1 MNKPQ
6 APIDYNNPVI
16 TIKGLKKSFDD
27 YHVLRGVDLQL
38 FQGEN
43 LVVLGRSGTGKSV
56 LIKIVS
62 GLLTADHGSVNVLG
76 CDINKV
82 TPKELQ
88 ELQGENLVVLGRSG
102 TGKSVLIKIV
112 SGLLTADHGSVN
124 VLGCDIN
131 KVTPK
136 ELQELRIRIG
146 FSFQNS
152 ALYDSMTVR
161 KNLEFPLVRNRKGI
175 GKKEIDAKVDEVL
188 EAVGLRQTI
197 NQMPSELSGG
207 QRKRIG
213 IARTLILNPEIMLYD
228 EPTAGLDPITC
239 IDINELIN
247 EVQEQYKT
255 SSIIITHDLTCA
267 KQTGDR
273 IAMLLDG
280 QFQHQGTFEEVFDT
294 DDKRVKPFFDYNFIK

>member
-1 MNKPQ
+1 MEKKK
-6 APIDYNNPVI
+6 APIDHNNAVI
-16 TIKGLKKSFDD
+16 RVHGLKKAFGD
-27 YHVLRGVDLQL
+27 YPVLRGIDLEL

-56 LIKIVS
+56 LIKIIS
-62 GLLTADHGSVNVLG
+62 GLLQADSGSVEVLG
-76 CDINKV
+76 QNIEDLN
-82 TPKELQ
+82 TREL
-88 ELQGENLVVLGRSG
+88 R
-102 TGKSVLIKIV
+102 
-112 SGLLTADHGSVN
+112 
-124 VLGCDIN
+124 
-131 KVTPK
+131 
-136 ELQELRIRIG
+136 ELRIRIG

-152 ALYDSMTVR
+152 ALYDSLTVR
-161 KNLEFPLVRNRKGI
+161 KNLEFPLVRNRTNI
-175 GKKEIDAKVDEVL
+175 TKKEIDTAVESVL
-188 EAVGLRQTI
+188 DAVGLSHTI

-239 IDINELIN
+239 IEINDLIN
-247 EVQEQYKT
+247 EVQQNYKT

-280 QFQHQGTFEEVFDT
+280 QFQREGSFEQVFDT
-294 DDKRVKPFFDYNFIK
+294 NDERVKPFFDYNFIK

>member
-1 MNKPQ
+1 MYKPK
-6 APIDYNNPVI
+6 APIDYNNAVI

-27 YHVLRGVDLQL
+27 YHVLRGIDLDL
-38 FQGEN
+38 YQGEN

-56 LIKIVS
+56 LIKIIS
-62 GLLTADHGSVNVLG
+62 GLLQADTGTITVLG
-76 CDINKV
+76 KDID
-82 TPKELQ
+82 
-88 ELQGENLVVLGRSG
+88 
-102 TGKSVLIKIV
+102 KI
-112 SGLLTADHGSVN
+112 SDK
-124 VLGCDIN
+124 D
-131 KVTPK
+131 
-136 ELQELRIRIG
+136 LQELRIRIG

-175 GKKEIDAKVDEVL
+175 TRKEIDSAVEEVL
-188 EAVGLRQTI
+188 EAVGLSQTI

-239 IDINELIN
+239 IEINELIN
-247 EVQEQYKT
+247 EVQEKYKT

-280 QFQHQGTFEEVFDT
+280 QFQRQGTFDEVFDT
-294 DDKRVKPFFDYNFIK
+294 NDDRVKPFFDYNFIK

>member
-1 MNKPQ
+1 MNKQ
-6 APIDYNNPVI
+6 KVDIVKSNAVI
-16 TIKGLKKSFDD
+16 KIRGVEKSFAD
-27 YHVLRGVDLQL
+27 YDVLRGIDLDL
-38 FQGEN
+38 YQGEN

-56 LIKIVS
+56 LIKLIS
-62 GLLTADHGSVNVLG
+62 GLLAPDTGTIEVLG
-76 CDINKV
+76 NEV
-82 TPKELQ
+82 TTISQKALE
-88 ELQGENLVVLGRSG
+88 
-102 TGKSVLIKIV
+102 
-112 SGLLTADHGSVN
+112 D
-124 VLGCDIN
+124 
-131 KVTPK
+131 
-136 ELQELRIRIG
+136 LRIRIG

-175 GKKEIDAKVDEVL
+175 TRAEINKNVEEVL
-188 EAVGLRQTI
+188 EAVGLSQTI

-239 IDINELIN
+239 IEINELIN
-247 EVQEQYKT
+247 EVQQRYHT

-267 KQTGDR
+267 KMTGDR

-280 QFQHQGTFEEVFDT
+280 QFQRVGTFDEVFAT
-294 DDKRVKPFFDYNFIK
+294 DDGRVKPFYDYNFIQ